1 MMPSEH
7 LVELLRDNARTVVL
21 TGAGV
26 SAESGVPTFRS
37 GSDSLWSKFSP
48 EELASIDGF
57 MANPKLVWEWYSWR
71 RRLIGEAQPNP
82 GHEVLAKLEKH
93 LSKFTL
99 VTQNVDNLHQRAG
112 SEQVI
117 ELHGNIH
124 KNKCLRCGR
133 PAPESA
139 FATDHIPKC
148 TCGGMIRPDVV
159 WFGELLPEDALNAAI
174 VAAGSAELFMSIGT
188 SAAVFP
194 AADLPVIAKRR
205 GAYLVE
211 INLEETR
218 ISPHADE
225 VYHAPSGVVLSALWD
240 QIRVDDKSR
249 PNTVVD

>member
-1 MMPSEH
+1 MPSEH
-7 LVELLRDNARTVVL
+7 LVKLLRDNARTVVL

-71 RRLIGEAQPNP
+71 RKLIGEAQPNP
-82 GHEVLAKLEKH
+82 GHEALAKLEKH
-93 LSKFTL
+93 LTKFTL

-148 TCGGMIRPDVV
+148 TCGGMIR
-159 WFGELLPEDALNAAI
+159 LNAAI
-174 VAAGSAELFMSIGT
+174 VAAGSTELFMSIGT

-240 QIRVDDKSR
+240 QIRVDHKSR
-249 PNTVVD
+249 PNTVVDYDGYEI